1 MTQAFVELA
10 CKMTR
15 DILRQTLGNYHLENV
30 SKGGS
35 VMTNKDKVDIETSQT
50 SEGRTR
56 DDLSKENQDTE
67 NKRPDSSVRKFPL
80 SKNKP
85 VNFMDVRVEG
95 AVTGSDDE
103 LELSV
108 KSVHVDSFNDCLK
121 ILENL
126 NLMDCFDESE

>member
-30 SKGGS
+30 SKEGAVINKGGN
-35 VMTNKDKVDIETSQT
+35 TGT
-50 SEGRTR
+50 SEGKRR
-56 DDLSKENQDTE
+56 DDPSKENEEAE
-67 NKRPDSSVRKFPL
+67 NKTRNGGVKKFPL

-85 VNFMDVRVEG
+85 VNFVDVRVQ
-95 AVTGSDDE
+95 APTTGTEDGV
-103 LELSV
+103 ELSV
-108 KSVHVDSFNDCLK
+108 KTVHVDSFNDCLK

-126 NLMDCFDESE
+126 NLVDCFDESE

>member
-1 MTQAFVELA
+1 
-10 CKMTR
+10 
-15 DILRQTLGNYHLENV
+15 
-30 SKGGS
+30 
-35 VMTNKDKVDIETSQT
+35 MTNKDKVDIETSQT

>member
-15 DILRQTLGNYHLENV
+15 DILRQTLGNYNLENV
-30 SKGGS
+30 SKDDA
-35 VMTNKDKVDIETSQT
+35 VINKDGDTKTN
-50 SEGRTR
+50 EGNQWE
-56 DDLSKENQDTE
+56 DSSKENEETNGE
-67 NKRPDSSVRKFPL
+67 SVKKFPL

-85 VNFMDVRVEG
+85 VNFLDVRLQAPTAEDDVE
-95 AVTGSDDE
+95 VSM
-103 LELSV
+103 

-126 NLMDCFDESE
+126 NLVDCFDESE

>member
-15 DILRQTLGNYHLENV
+15 DILRQTLGNYHLEKV
-30 SKGGS
+30 SRGGS

-67 NKRPDSSVRKFPL
+67 NKTPDSSVRKFPL

-85 VNFMDVRVEG
+85 VHFMDVRVEG

>member
-30 SKGGS
+30 SKDGA
-35 VMTNKDKVDIETSQT
+35 VINKESNAGTH
-50 SEGRTR
+50 EGKKR
-56 DDLSKENQDTE
+56 DDQSKENEGADNRTGE
-67 NKRPDSSVRKFPL
+67 ASVKKFPL

-85 VNFMDVRVEG
+85 VNFVDVRVQAPTTG
-95 AVTGSDDE
+95 AEDGVE
-103 LELSV
+103 FSV

-121 ILENL
+121 ILDNL
-126 NLMDCFDESE
+126 NLVDCFDESE

>member
-30 SKGGS
+30 SKDGAVINKESNAG
-35 VMTNKDKVDIETSQT
+35 TN
-50 SEGRTR
+50 EGKKR
-56 DDLSKENQDTE
+56 DDPSKENE
-67 NKRPDSSVRKFPL
+67 EADSKTREAGVKEFPL

-85 VNFMDVRVEG
+85 VNFVDVRVQ
-95 AVTGSDDE
+95 APTTG
-103 LELSV
+103 LEDGVEFSV

-126 NLMDCFDESE
+126 NLVDCFDESE

>member
-15 DILRQTLGNYHLENV
+15 DILRQTLGNYNLENV
-30 SKGGS
+30 SKDDA
-35 VMTNKDKVDIETSQT
+35 VINKDGDTETN
-50 SEGRTR
+50 EGNQWE
-56 DDLSKENQDTE
+56 DSSKENEETNGE
-67 NKRPDSSVRKFPL
+67 SVKKFPL

-85 VNFMDVRVEG
+85 VNFLDVRLQAPTAEDDVE
-95 AVTGSDDE
+95 V
-103 LELSV
+103 SV

-126 NLMDCFDESE
+126 NLVDCFDESE

>member
-30 SKGGS
+30 SKDGAVINKERNAG
-35 VMTNKDKVDIETSQT
+35 TN
-50 SEGRTR
+50 EGKKR
-56 DDLSKENQDTE
+56 DDPSKENEEADNRTGE
-67 NKRPDSSVRKFPL
+67 ASVKKFPL

-85 VNFMDVRVEG
+85 VNFVDVRVQ
-95 AVTGSDDE
+95 APTTGVEDGVE
-103 LELSV
+103 FSV

-126 NLMDCFDESE
+126 SLVDCFDESE